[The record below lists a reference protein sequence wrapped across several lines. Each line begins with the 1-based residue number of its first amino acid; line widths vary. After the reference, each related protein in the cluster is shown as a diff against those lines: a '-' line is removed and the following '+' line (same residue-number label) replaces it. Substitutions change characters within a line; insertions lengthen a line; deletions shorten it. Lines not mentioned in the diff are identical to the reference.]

1 MALVWSRHG
10 AGVDLPGAG
19 IEQVQNMCGAG
30 VDLHGAGV
38 KQVQNR
44 CGAGVALHGE
54 GREPPPC
61 AALPG
66 GDAVCTQ

>member
-1 MALVWSRHG
+1 MALVWSRHE
-10 AGVDLPGAG
+10 AGVDLPGAV
-19 IEQVQNMCGAG
+19 IEQVWSRCQAGAEQVWSRRG
-30 VDLHGAGV
+30 SAHGAGM
-38 KQVQNR
+38 
-44 CGAGVALHGE
+44 ALHGE